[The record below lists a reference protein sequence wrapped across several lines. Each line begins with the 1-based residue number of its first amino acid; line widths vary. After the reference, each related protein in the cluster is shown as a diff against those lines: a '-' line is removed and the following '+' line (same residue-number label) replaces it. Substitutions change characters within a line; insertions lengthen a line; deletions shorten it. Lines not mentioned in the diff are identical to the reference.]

1 MMTTAENL
9 KRLREAKGMTQVE
22 LGRLADI
29 PPSQISKYERQY
41 CRIGVRNL
49 SRLAGALGCSM
60 QDIDER
66 LNADANAAGDG
77 RRIYARDDMLLYI
90 CTVWDKLPMETR
102 IDLASAARAAVT
114 ASTATPPKPAA
125 PAKAAR
131 AK

>member
-66 LNADANAAGDG
+66 LNADATAAGDG
-77 RRIYARDDMLLYI
+77 RRIYARDDMLLYV
-90 CTVWDKLPMETR
+90 CTVWDKLPLETR
-102 IDLASAARAAVT
+102 IDIATAARAAVNPIPPP
-114 ASTATPPKPAA
+114 STKTTK
-125 PAKAAR
+125 R
-131 AK
+131 